1 MPASS
6 WPGPPEVVGDRILL
20 QFDVTVEHDV
30 FALRQRARAAT
41 AALGMDTSDQIRVAT
56 ALSEL
61 GREVITAGGAEVVFA
76 IDERDGLPAF
86 TAALSMRKPWSGG
99 DGPSTAFGAARRLAD
114 DLSVETDSGV
124 TVFRFSKRLPRSP
137 LLPPEGVAR
146 VRAAVSA
153 MVPFTPL
160 EELRA
165 QNRELI
171 DALEALNA
179 QQQQLLELNAE
190 LGETNQ
196 GVMAMY
202 NQLSAELEE
211 TNRGVVALYAEIDQ
225 KAVEVAAANEAKTR
239 FLNNV
244 SHELRTPVNSILG
257 LVRLLDQPE
266 EPLSTEVGLIA
277 GCAMDLSALV
287 DGLLDLAKAESG
299 RLEPALE
306 PVDLAQM
313 LGSLRAT
320 LRPLITSPDVVLRV
334 DAAPGLPAIES
345 DPGMLTIVLRNLINN
360 AIKYTEWGEIV
371 VRAELRESAQHVAVT
386 VSDTGVGIAAGDFD
400 RIFEEFHQVRGA
412 HQTKQKGTG
421 LGLPFA
427 RRLTA
432 LLGGTLSV
440 ESEEGKGS
448 VFRVELP
455 IRFAAVPTFGA
466 GAAGDAGDVRVGV
479 ALVVDDDPAFRH
491 VLRGML
497 QDIAGRVVEAGDGS
511 AALAEI
517 RSVRP
522 DVIFLDLRMPEVDGM
537 AVLEALGTD
546 PALRDVPVL
555 VTTSVELDPA
565 ILGASSPVALLLPKA
580 GLDRAKVVAAVAAV
594 CRPSDP

>member
-1 MPASS
+1 MA
-6 WPGPPEVVGDRILL
+6 GYERVLL
-20 QFDVTVEHDV
+20 QFDVTAEPDV

-61 GREVITAGGAEVVFA
+61 GREVLTAGGADVVFA
-76 IDERDGLPAF
+76 VDERDGVAVF
-86 TAALSMRKPWSGG
+86 TAALSTRKPWDGG
-99 DGPSTAFGAARRLAD
+99 DGPSTGFGAARRLAD
-114 DLSVETDSGV
+114 ELSVETDAGV
-124 TVFRFSKRLPRSP
+124 AVFRFSKRLPRSP
-137 LLPPEGVAR
+137 LLDPDCLTK

-153 MVPFTPL
+153 TVPYTPL

-171 DALEALNA
+171 DALEALNG
-179 QQQQLLELNAE
+179 QRQQLLELNAE

-202 NQLSAELEE
+202 NQLSAELDE

-257 LVRLLDQPE
+257 LVRLLDQPDD
-266 EPLSTEVGLIA
+266 PVATEVGLIA

-287 DGLLDLAKAESG
+287 DDLLDLAKAESG
-299 RLEPALE
+299 RLEPTLE
-306 PVDLAQM
+306 AVDLAPM

-320 LRPLITSPDVVLRV
+320 LRPLITSPDVVLRIEASP
-334 DAAPGLPAIES
+334 DLPAIES

-371 VRAELRESAQHVAVT
+371 VRAELRESAQHVTVT
-386 VSDTGVGIAAGDFD
+386 VADTGVGIAADDFD

-421 LGLPFA
+421 LGLPYA
-427 RRLTA
+427 RRLTE

-440 ESEEGKGS
+440 ASEAGQGS
-448 VFRVELP
+448 IFRVELP

-466 GAAGDAGDVRVGV
+466 GRAAGAGDVRVGV

-497 QDIAGRVVEAGDGS
+497 QDVAGRVVEAGDGD

-517 RSVRP
+517 RSLRP
-522 DVIFLDLRMPEVDGM
+522 DVVFLDLRMPVVDGM

-555 VTTSVELDPA
+555 VTTSVELDPG
-565 ILGASSPVALLLPKA
+565 ILRASSPVALLLPKA

>member
-1 MPASS
+1 MA
-6 WPGPPEVVGDRILL
+6 GYERVLL
-20 QFDVTVEHDV
+20 QFDVTAEPDV

-41 AALGMDTSDQIRVAT
+41 AALAMDSSDQIRVAT

-61 GREVITAGGAEVVFA
+61 GREVLTAGGADVVFA
-76 IDERDGLPAF
+76 VDERDGVPVF
-86 TAALSMRKPWSGG
+86 TAALSTRKPWDGG
-99 DGPSTAFGAARRLAD
+99 DGPSTGFGAARRLAD
-114 DLSVETDSGV
+114 DLSVETDAGV
-124 TVFRFSKRLPRSP
+124 AVFRFSKRLPRSP
-137 LLPPEGVAR
+137 LLDPDCLTR

-153 MVPFTPL
+153 TVPYTPL

-171 DALEALNA
+171 DALEALNG
-179 QQQQLLELNAE
+179 QRQQLLELNAE

-257 LVRLLDQPE
+257 LVRLLEGPD
-266 EPLSTEVGLIA
+266 EPVATEVGLIA

-287 DGLLDLAKAESG
+287 DDLLDLAKAESG
-299 RLEPALE
+299 RLEPTLE
-306 PVDLAQM
+306 AVDLAPM

-320 LRPLITSPDVVLRV
+320 LRPLITSPDVVLRIE
-334 DAAPGLPAIES
+334 AAPDLPAIES

-371 VRAELRESAQHVAVT
+371 VRAELRESAQHVTVT
-386 VSDTGVGIAAGDFD
+386 VADTGVGIAADDFD

-421 LGLPFA
+421 LGLPYA
-427 RRLTA
+427 RRLTE
-432 LLGGTLSV
+432 LIGGTLSV
-440 ESEEGKGS
+440 ESEVGRGS
-448 VFRVELP
+448 IFRVELP

-466 GAAGDAGDVRVGV
+466 GRAAGAGDVRVGV

-497 QDIAGRVVEAGDGS
+497 QDVAGRVVEAGDGD

-517 RSVRP
+517 RSLRP
-522 DVIFLDLRMPEVDGM
+522 DVVFLDLRMPVVDGM

-555 VTTSVELDPA
+555 VTTSVELDPG
-565 ILGASSPVALLLPKA
+565 ILRASSPVALLLPKA